1 MLEIL
6 VKKVLVTE
14 GLHATLLQTQIC
26 MKTSAREIGMDY
38 TPCMKKVIY
47 GGVQKLINKL
57 KILISNTSD
66 MHSPN
71 GTL

>member
-1 MLEIL
+1 
-6 VKKVLVTE
+6 
-14 GLHATLLQTQIC
+14 

-57 KILISNTSD
+57 KILISNISD